1 MILELVLSWFKSI
14 LVFLGFSKTSQPYR
28 GDVERGKVKMS
39 AFKKGGDESKT
50 LLSQGNDLNYLTFC
64 IFAI

>member
-14 LVFLGFSKTSQPYR
+14 LAFLGFSKTSQPYR
-28 GDVERGKVKMS
+28 GDDAEGGKTKMS

-64 IFAI
+64 IYF